1 MLPVIVI
8 FAAILHDSWCLEDEK
23 KPPRKWPE
31 GSTICAGVLMCVRSY
46 KMMHTLTVL
55 WPHKRTSGLW
65 QEGAHRRHRPWPS
78 RPRTQHPQDKDSADD
93 SSLTFYQLRPV
104 STASRHH
111 VQDQVLTHISNLPPW
126 ILPLIDQEQQFN
138 SISDLQKRWN

>member
-55 WPHKRTSGLW
+55 WPHKRTSGRSPPSASPMAK
-65 QEGAHRRHRPWPS
+65 QTEDPAPS
-78 RPRTQHPQDKDSADD
+78 RQG
-93 SSLTFYQLRPV
+93 L
-104 STASRHH
+104 SR
-111 VQDQVLTHISNLPPW
+111 
-126 ILPLIDQEQQFN
+126 
-138 SISDLQKRWN
+138 